1 MDTRDLTSYYPGYE
15 DRDNDAKVPFEDYR
29 KLEDKLEVYKQA
41 IDYVEEILPDNEQ
54 YTTEEKLKEIKRILE
69 EMKEELW
76 KNYLITAN

>member
-29 KLEDKLEVYKQA
+29 KLEDKLEIYKQA
-41 IDYVEEILPDNEQ
+41 IDYVEEILLDNEQ

-69 EMKEELW
+69 EMKEQLW
-76 KNYLITAN
+76 KYLIISN

>member
-29 KLEDKLEVYKQA
+29 KLEDKLEIYKQA
-41 IDYVEEILPDNEQ
+41 IDYVEEILLDNEQ

-69 EMKEELW
+69 EMKEQLW

>member
-29 KLEDKLEVYKQA
+29 KLEDKLEIYKQA
-41 IDYVEEILPDNEQ
+41 IDYVEEILLDNEQ

-69 EMKEELW
+69 EMKEEL
-76 KNYLITAN
+76 

>member
-29 KLEDKLEVYKQA
+29 ILEDKLEIYKQA
-41 IDYVEEILPDNEQ
+41 IDYVEEVLLDDEQ
-54 YTTEEKLKEIKRILE
+54 YTTEEKFEELKRIIE